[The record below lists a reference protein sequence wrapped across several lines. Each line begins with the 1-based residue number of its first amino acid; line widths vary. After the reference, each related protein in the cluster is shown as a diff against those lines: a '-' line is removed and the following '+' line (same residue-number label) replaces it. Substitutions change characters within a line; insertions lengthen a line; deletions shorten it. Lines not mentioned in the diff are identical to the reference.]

1 MLCWVVNY
9 CKLQQSRA
17 VTATNPSIR
26 VIFRHIHPHK
36 RDYKRALKPSPL
48 RTAIQ
53 RFSTSYSIIMHLRL
67 SSLVVDRPLIA
78 PLLPFS
84 SLGLDFRLEP
94 LFTGPPL
101 SLENQS
107 TFFSVVFEWRTIIQ
121 QRRSPKRADQRHCP
135 SPRSRGPLDVQK
147 LTLRAYVAKKARRNK
162 SSCGLHFRRSSV
174 FSFDEDGR
182 SRSLI
187 PTPSSLRVLFGF
199 S

>member
-26 VIFRHIHPHK
+26 VIFRHIHPHE

-107 TFFSVVFEWRTIIQ
+107 TFFFLSFSNGARLYNNGAAQKERINDIAHRRGVGDRSMSKNSLFERMWR
-121 QRRSPKRADQRHCP
+121 K
-135 SPRSRGPLDVQK
+135 
-147 LTLRAYVAKKARRNK
+147 
-162 SSCGLHFRRSSV
+162 
-174 FSFDEDGR
+174 
-182 SRSLI
+182 
-187 PTPSSLRVLFGF
+187 
-199 S
+199 